1 MDAQHACVF
10 GHSPVLSVSDMQMA
24 LPCPESLWE
33 CTSPEGWQE
42 LRSQGAHGPVNSSSS
57 TEHAAASSLS
67 ISYFLPALKSMIRG
81 NIVPPSCS
89 EYARFILL
97 HGLMNLQTHLHAGSR
112 LTLGI
117 EAGKFHAKE
126 SVALNDGGGEGG
138 TAARTATNSESVAK
152 PWAPLISSA
161 IDSWSTCLFSLQPSV
176 CLEAARPLHRIA
188 YITLQISVIDIHT
201 MALDPDR
208 LDTPLARSNYEKTR
222 ARMQRWCFSASAHE
236 AFRHALLLV
245 QETMFSGHLYRAR
258 DDHIAPRPWCLY
270 IAVLTLWVYGIITEG
285 DPLPQTDAAG
295 KASASA
301 SASAEEYVI
310 RMTSA
315 LQRGLASAVGANRT
329 GGLIRAARDALS
341 GCRWELLE
349 EASNVLA
356 RIAGDGGNG
365 QVVAPNKML
374 I

>member
-1 MDAQHACVF
+1 
-10 GHSPVLSVSDMQMA
+10 
-24 LPCPESLWE
+24 
-33 CTSPEGWQE
+33 
-42 LRSQGAHGPVNSSSS
+42 
-57 TEHAAASSLS
+57 
-67 ISYFLPALKSMIRG
+67 
-81 NIVPPSCS
+81 
-89 EYARFILL
+89 
-97 HGLMNLQTHLHAGSR
+97 
-112 LTLGI
+112 
-117 EAGKFHAKE
+117 
-126 SVALNDGGGEGG
+126 
-138 TAARTATNSESVAK
+138 
-152 PWAPLISSA
+152 
-161 IDSWSTCLFSLQPSV
+161 
-176 CLEAARPLHRIA
+176 LHRIA

-208 LDTPLARSNYEKTR
+208 LDSPVARSNYEKTR
-222 ARMQRWCFSASAHE
+222 ARMQRWCFSDSAHE

-270 IAVLTLWVYGIITEG
+270 IAVLTLWVYGVVTEG
-285 DPLPQTDAAG
+285 ELPPQTDAAG
-295 KASASA
+295 KASA

-356 RIAGDGGNG
+356 RISGDGGNG